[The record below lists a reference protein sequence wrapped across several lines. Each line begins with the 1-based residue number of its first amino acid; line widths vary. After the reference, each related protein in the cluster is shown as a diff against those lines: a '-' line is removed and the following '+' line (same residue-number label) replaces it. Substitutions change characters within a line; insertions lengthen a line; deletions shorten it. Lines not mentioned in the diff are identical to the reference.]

1 MYNNKNDKQASISL
15 NEITNDSDSTSW
27 YQRGK
32 NLVLRVGAPLLLAV
46 VAGCSS
52 AKHYVKNDYPEFVAH
67 SAQCMTTQY
76 EGLNNSN
83 DSFLKL
89 DDNLFQ
95 LFVDTMEGAKKVD
108 DYKTPDNFEAVK
120 SRHGDYGAVLTAM
133 DTQNQ
138 MLAALSE
145 TRLARLV
152 AYQLKKNVSHDK
164 LDNFVYSPSEVELI
178 KKELGKLSA
187 EMGKVSFEQRQQL
200 EKLMRRESDP
210 KVRAAYEELQKYN
223 EAQLRRVYVW
233 NNASA
238 DIASIEG
245 LVDEVDK
252 ANNVC
257 NAIYWSLKGV
267 DQAQLGEK
275 ALKERLFKEKVKD
288 VVSPKSMFAE
298 LYDADDGEMTVEQV
312 YNDIMAQIKEEAED
326 WVDESRNDIC
336 NDYLASIL
344 NLAFEANRHGKLD
357 DLEFQ
362 GVVKYV
368 TGQALDAMGNNP
380 QRSNVFD
387 AWSVAPLVSFLYPL
401 RFHALRTA
409 FSPDSFTPEAVDA
422 AKALEQTLRNGNAIK
437 IGAKNREWFAGNTG
451 NRQTELVMSLISDI
465 LQIGGVVGG
474 SYAATQTQEKAAA
487 STNPVTQ
494 GGETGGPGT
503 KN

>member
-1 MYNNKNDKQASISL
+1 MYNDKNDKQASISL

-46 VAGCSS
+46 AAGCSS
-52 AKHYVKNDYPEFVAH
+52 AKHYVKNDYPEVVAH
-67 SAQCMTTQY
+67 SAQCMQTQY

-145 TRLARLV
+145 TRLARLIS
-152 AYQLKKNVSHDK
+152 YQLKKNVSHSK
-164 LDNFVYSPSEVELI
+164 LDDFVYSPSEVELI
-178 KKELGKLSA
+178 KKELSKLA
-187 EMGKVSFEQRQQL
+187 GELNKVSFEQRQQL
-200 EKLMRRESDP
+200 ERIMKRESDP

-223 EAQLRRVYVW
+223 ETQLRRVYVW
-233 NNASA
+233 STANA

-252 ANNVC
+252 ANTVC
-257 NAIYWSLKGV
+257 NSIYWSLKGV
-267 DQAQLGEK
+267 DQIQSGKK
-275 ALKERLFKEKVKD
+275 ALEEKLFKEQVKNL
-288 VVSPKSMFAE
+288 VSPNSMFAE
-298 LYDADDGEMTVEQV
+298 LYDSNDGEMTVEQV
-312 YNDIMAQIKEEAED
+312 YNDIMKQIKEEAED
-326 WVDESRNDIC
+326 WVDESRHEIC
-336 NDYLASIL
+336 NDSLASIL
-344 NLAFEANRHGKLD
+344 NLIFEAHRHNRLD

-380 QRSNVFD
+380 QRPNVFD
-387 AWSVAPLVSFLYPL
+387 ALSVAPVLSFFYPL

-409 FSPDSFTPEAVDA
+409 FSPDSFTPEADDTA
-422 AKALEQTLRNGNAIK
+422 EALEQTLRNGNAIK
-437 IGAKNREWFAGNTG
+437 IGAKNRKWFAGHTG
-451 NRQTELVMSLISDI
+451 NRQTELVMSFISDL

-474 SYAATQTQEKAAA
+474 GFAASQKQEKAAA
-487 STNPVTQ
+487 SANPVTQ